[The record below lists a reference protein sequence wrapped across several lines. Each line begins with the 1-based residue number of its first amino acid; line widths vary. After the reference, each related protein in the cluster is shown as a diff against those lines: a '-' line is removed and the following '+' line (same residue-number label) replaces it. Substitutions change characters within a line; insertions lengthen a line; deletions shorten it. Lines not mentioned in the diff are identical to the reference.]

1 MRALVHGLAITG
13 ASTVRALRRH
23 GFDVVATDDVID
35 DAKRRLAGELGVS
48 LVPAPDEPGP
58 FVSGFDLLSPA
69 PGVPEGHT
77 VIAAAQ
83 AAGVPVQSEI
93 ELAYRWEQERP
104 RGPRPILA
112 ITGTDGKTTTTELT
126 VAILGAAGV
135 RTRALGNTDV
145 PLVDALD
152 SDLDAFVVE
161 CTSFRLTW
169 TERFRAEAA
178 VWLNLAPDHLNWHAS
193 IDSYVAAKARIF
205 ELQQSTDAAIGFIDD
220 PIVMD
225 HLERAPGR
233 HRTFGADGADYH
245 LADGVLTGPDGPIAD
260 ISVMRRRLP
269 HDITN
274 ALAACAL
281 VLETGLATPEAIA
294 DALASFEAP
303 PHRLEPIGSGNG
315 VDWFNDSKATTPAR
329 CLDGDPG
336 VRLPGVDRRRKP
348 QRSRP
353 VADGSRTRSAAS
365 GGRDRR
371 GGTRHPRHL
380 RRRHHRRR
388 CRQHGRGRRAGGGAV
403 APGRCCRVVARL
415 RQLRLVQ
422 RLPRPR

>member
-48 LVPAPDEPGP
+48 LLPAPDEPAR

-69 PGVPEGHT
+69 PGVPEGNA

-83 AAGVPVQSEI
+83 AVGVPVQSEI

-104 RGPRPILA
+104 QGPRPIMA

-152 SDLDAFVVE
+152 TDLDAFVVE
-161 CTSFRLTW
+161 CTSFRLAW

-193 IDSYVAAKARIF
+193 IDSYVAAKSRIF
-205 ELQQSTDAAIGFIDD
+205 ELQRPTDVAIGFIDD
-220 PIVMD
+220 PVVMD

-233 HRTFGADGADYH
+233 HRTFGAASADYR

-260 ISVMRRRLP
+260 ITVMRRRLP

-274 ALAACAL
+274 ALAACGTRARDR
-281 VLETGLATPEAIA
+281 VG
-294 DALASFEAP
+294 DAGGDRRRVGHLRGAAAP
-303 PHRLEPIGSGNG
+303 PRTDRIRQWRRLVQRLEG
-315 VDWFNDSKATTPAR
+315 DDTAR
-329 CLDGDPG
+329 CVDGDPG
-336 VRLPGVDRRRKP
+336 VRVPGADRRRKP
-348 QRSRP
+348 QGCRS
-353 VADGSRTRSAAS
+353 VADGAEPDRLRAVVAIGEAAPDIHAVFD
-365 GGRDRR
+365 GVTTVVDA
-371 GGTRHPRHL
+371 
-380 RRRHHRRR
+380 
-388 CRQHGRGRRAGGGAV
+388 RQHGRGRRAGGSAV
-403 APGRCCRVVARL
+403 PPGRCRRVVARL

-422 RLPRPR
+422 RVPRPR